1 MVDTR
6 QLYLSA
12 GVSGAPDDSNLIA
25 QLAQLG
31 LAREVGGRQL
41 AVAFLQL
48 LLHAA
53 DVQFS
58 GLLLH

>member
-1 MVDTR
+1 M
-6 QLYLSA
+6 
-12 GVSGAPDDSNLIA
+12 PDMQSLGKMQDSPALHSA